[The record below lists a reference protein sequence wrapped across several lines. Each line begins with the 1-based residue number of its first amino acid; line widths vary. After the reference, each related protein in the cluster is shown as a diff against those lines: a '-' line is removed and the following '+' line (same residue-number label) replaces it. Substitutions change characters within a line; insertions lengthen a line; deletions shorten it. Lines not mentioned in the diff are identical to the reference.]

1 MLSAYFD
8 IKAFKP
14 AAAQPEARE
23 HRPFGKGKGGRA
35 KAGRPAKRA
44 PQPTEAATTSVHAKF
59 EPLPAEKNVPRAAE
73 LPGQPWQAL
82 SGTDA
87 KDDDFVE
94 FKPDEDGMWDEEERG
109 EEDADDMSE
118 PDFEPD
124 SLDPIAVAGTSVGG
138 ESYSSLDD
146 APIAAFFRRRRSQSF
161 GQQPVPVYSGPQLCC
176 EDDDFD

>member
-14 AAAQPEARE
+14 ASAQPEARE
-23 HRPFGKGKGGRA
+23 KRPFGKAGKA
-35 KAGRPAKRA
+35 KAGRPKRA

-87 KDDDFVE
+87 KDDDFAE
-94 FKPDEDGMWDEEERG
+94 FKPDDDGMWDEEEKG

-124 SLDPIAVAGTSVGG
+124 SLDPIATSVGG